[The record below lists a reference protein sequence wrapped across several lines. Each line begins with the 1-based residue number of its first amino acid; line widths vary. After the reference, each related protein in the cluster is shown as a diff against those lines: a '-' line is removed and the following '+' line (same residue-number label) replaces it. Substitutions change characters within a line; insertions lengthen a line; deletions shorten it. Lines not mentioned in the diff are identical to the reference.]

1 VATIGR
7 LLQLFGLIIV
17 PMALWYY
24 FLNRDME
31 SEAKLMFGEL
41 MILALGA
48 TAFLLG
54 TSLLR
59 KSS

>member
-1 VATIGR
+1 MATIGR

>member
-1 VATIGR
+1 VATLGR

-24 FLNRDME
+24 FLNRGME

-41 MILALGA
+41 TILALGA
-48 TAFLLG
+48 TAFILG
-54 TSLLR
+54 TSLIR

>member
-1 VATIGR
+1 MATLGR
-7 LLQLFGLIIV
+7 LLQLFGLLIV

-24 FLNRDME
+24 FLNRGME
-31 SEAKLMFGEL
+31 SETKLMFGEL
-41 MILALGA
+41 TILALGA

>member
-48 TAFLLG
+48 VAFLVG

>member
-1 VATIGR
+1 MATIGR

-31 SEAKLMFGEL
+31 SEGKLMFGEL

>member
-1 VATIGR
+1 MATIGR

-24 FLNRDME
+24 FLNWDME
-31 SEAKLMFGEL
+31 SEGKLIFGEL

>member
-1 VATIGR
+1 MATLGR
-7 LLQLFGLIIV
+7 LLQLFGLLIV

-31 SEAKLMFGEL
+31 SETKLMFGEL
-41 MILALGA
+41 TILALGA
-48 TAFLLG
+48 TAFILG